1 MELLRGPRLPDE
13 PWPLTAPE
21 SYVLRYGLG
30 NNAQS
35 LHAFKLAL
43 TELVARRA
51 LDLRGAWVRRRWAP
65 GRYPTFLLCDGP
77 HKAAVEEPSLRPVVE
92 LHTNMK
98 SRSLGVPFDDPAGEA
113 HGVLLTKFAS
123 VAARAGGYRTYL
135 RRDVAPSLRQRKLL
149 SAVNAR
155 TPAGNEAAEQLDA
168 WLEVTRRG
176 LFSWSHDETWLS
188 AFVAGAGA
196 SVFLCQ
202 FATPGQPVLQHIG
215 SALASFPSHDVSNR
229 VAFWDSDGLDLA
241 GLAGSLDGAFDAL
254 NAGFSDAGVGGGGGD
269 GGGGGGGG

>member
-1 MELLRGPRLPDE
+1 MQFLGSGPRLPDE

-30 NNAQS
+30 NNAHG

-77 HKAAVEEPSLRPVVE
+77 HKGAVEERSLRPVVE

-98 SRSLGVPFDDPAGEA
+98 RRSLGVPFDDPAGEA
-113 HGVLLTKFAS
+113 HGVLLTRFAS

-135 RRDVAPSLRQRKLL
+135 ERDVAPSLRQRELL
-149 SAVNAR
+149 SSVNAR
-155 TPAGNEAAEQLDA
+155 TPAGNRAFEQLDA
-168 WLEVTRRG
+168 WMEVTRRG
-176 LFSWSHDETWLS
+176 LFGWSHDETWLR

-196 SVFLCQ
+196 SVFLTQ
-202 FATPGQPVLQHIG
+202 FATPGQPVLKHIG
-215 SALASFPSHDVSNR
+215 SALASFPSHDMSNT
-229 VAFWDSDGLDLA
+229 VAYWDSGGLDFG
-241 GLAGSLDGAFDAL
+241 GLADSLGGAFDVFG
-254 NAGFSDAGVGGGGGD
+254 AGFIDAGVGGGGGD
-269 GGGGGGGG
+269 GGGGGG